1 MWSPSVPTRG
11 APLVSLECEDS
22 LGDIMG
28 VVSVVTRRR
37 ATDTSRGMKTRGERR
52 MATVPVSGD
61 RGSIVEIQVYCRLG
75 RLSRAQHHST
85 TARFRVV
92 P

>member
-1 MWSPSVPTRG
+1 
-11 APLVSLECEDS
+11 
-22 LGDIMG
+22 MG

-37 ATDTSRGMKTRGERR
+37 ATDVNRGMNTRGERR

-61 RGSIVEIQVYCRLG
+61 RGSIVEIEVVV
-75 RLSRAQHHST
+75 S
-85 TARFRVV
+85 ART